1 MAVQIVN
8 PRIRGFI
15 CTNAHPAGCH
25 ANVLNQIDAVK
36 RGFVG
41 KSAVGKRGDGGSG
54 VSASGST
61 GLNALVIGASTGYG
75 LASRIAL
82 TWGYGAKTLG
92 LLFERPAD
100 SRRTATAGYYNTVAF
115 HQQASRDGFFAES
128 LNGDA
133 FSDAMKAEAI
143 GRVRE
148 NLGPID
154 MLVYS
159 IAAPRRIHPRTGA
172 SHQSVLKP
180 IDTSYTGKTIDLN
193 REVVVPVTIESASEA
208 EIADTVAV
216 MGGEDLGMWVS
227 ALAAEDLLA
236 QKVTVV
242 AYTYIGSPLTWPIYR
257 DGTIGR
263 AKDDLKAR
271 VDALDERLVKELGG
285 HAYISVNK
293 AVVTQASAAIPVVP
307 LYISILYDIMNAQGI
322 NEAPI
327 EQMQRLFAEHL
338 GPGLQPQLDS
348 ERYIRLDDR
357 ELQADVTA
365 AVTERWEQIDT
376 DNFHELSDYA
386 GFRRRFRNLFGFEV
400 DGVDYD
406 AAVETELAF

>member
-1 MAVQIVN
+1 MAVQIVK

-25 ANVLNQIDAVK
+25 ANVQHQIEVVQ
-36 RGFVG
+36 RGFADNSVL
-41 KSAVGKRGDGGSG
+41 SKR
-54 VSASGST
+54 ASGDM

-92 LLFERPAD
+92 LLYERPAD

-115 HQQASRDGFFAES
+115 HRQASRDGFFADS

-133 FSDAMKAEAI
+133 FSDAMKREAI
-143 GRVRE
+143 GRIRE
-148 NLGPID
+148 HLGPLD

-159 IAAPRRIHPRTGA
+159 IAAPRRIHPRTGEA
-172 SHQSVLKP
+172 HQSVLKP
-180 IDTSYTGKTIDLN
+180 IGAPYTGKTIDLN
-193 REVVVPVTIESASEA
+193 REVVVPVTIEPASEA

-216 MGGEDLGMWVS
+216 MGGEDLEMWVA
-227 ALAAEDLLA
+227 ALAEEGLLA
-236 QKVTVV
+236 QEVTVV
-242 AYTYIGSPLTWPIYR
+242 AYTYLGSPLTWPIYR
-257 DGTIGR
+257 DGTIGK

-271 VDALDERLVKELGG
+271 VDALDERLAKELGG

-327 EQMQRLFAEHL
+327 EQMQRLFSEHL

-348 ERYIRLDDR
+348 ERYIRLDDLELR
-357 ELQADVTA
+357 EDVTA
-365 AVTERWEQIDT
+365 AVTERWKQIDT

-400 DGVDYD
+400 ERVNYETT
-406 AAVETELAF
+406 VETELAF

>member
-1 MAVQIVN
+1 MAVQIVK

-25 ANVLNQIDAVK
+25 ANVQHQIEVVQ
-36 RGFVG
+36 RGFADNSVL
-41 KSAVGKRGDGGSG
+41 SKRAAGDR
-54 VSASGST
+54 

-92 LLFERPAD
+92 LLYERPAD
-100 SRRTATAGYYNTVAF
+100 SRRTASAGYYNTVAF
-115 HQQASRDGFFAES
+115 HRQANQDGFFAES

-133 FSDAMKAEAI
+133 FSDQMKKEAI
-143 GRVRE
+143 GSIRE
-148 NLGPID
+148 HLGPLDI
-154 MLVYS
+154 LVYS
-159 IAAPRRIHPRTGA
+159 IAAPRRIHPRTGD

-180 IDTSYTGKTIDLN
+180 IGAPYTGKTIDLS
-193 REVVVPVTIESASEA
+193 REVVVPVTIEPASAA
-208 EIADTVAV
+208 EIADTIAV
-216 MGGEDLGMWVS
+216 MGGEDLEMWVV
-227 ALAAEDLLA
+227 ALTEAGLLA
-236 QKVTVV
+236 PEVTVV

-257 DGTIGR
+257 DGTIGK

-271 VDALDERLVKELGG
+271 VDALDERLAKELGG

-327 EQMQRLFAEHL
+327 EQMQRLFSQHL

-357 ELQADVTA
+357 ELQEDVTA
-365 AVTERWEQIDT
+365 AVTERWAQINT

-400 DGVDYD
+400 DGVDYETT
-406 AAVETELAF
+406 VETELEF

>member
-1 MAVQIVN
+1 MAVQIVK

-25 ANVLNQIDAVK
+25 ANVQHQIEVVQRGFADNSVPSK
-36 RGFVG
+36 RG
-41 KSAVGKRGDGGSG
+41 R
-54 VSASGST
+54 
-61 GLNALVIGASTGYG
+61 LNALVIGASTGYG

-92 LLFERPAD
+92 LLYERPAD
-100 SRRTATAGYYNTVAF
+100 SRRTASAGYYNTVAF
-115 HQQASRDGFFAES
+115 HRQANQDGFFAKS

-133 FSDAMKAEAI
+133 FSDKMKQEAI
-143 GRVRE
+143 GSIRE
-148 NLGPID
+148 HLGPLDI
-154 MLVYS
+154 LVYS
-159 IAAPRRIHPRTGA
+159 IAAPRRIHPRTGD

-180 IDTSYTGKTIDLN
+180 IGAPYTGKTIDLS
-193 REVVVPVTIESASEA
+193 REVVAPVTIEPASAP
-208 EIADTVAV
+208 EIADTIAV
-216 MGGEDLGMWVS
+216 MGGEDLGMWVAS
-227 ALAAEDLLA
+227 LTEEGLLA
-236 QKVTVV
+236 PEVTVV

-257 DGTIGR
+257 DGTIGK

-271 VDALDERLVKELGG
+271 VDALDERLAKELGG

-327 EQMQRLFAEHL
+327 EQMQRLFSQHL

-357 ELQADVTA
+357 ELQEDVTA
-365 AVTERWEQIDT
+365 AVTERWAQINT

-400 DGVDYD
+400 DGVDYETT
-406 AAVETELAF
+406 VETELAF